1 MLTPS
6 PPPPDRQLEYV
17 TWNLPRAERDERC
30 ERTKNAAINPAAL
43 FEPSAYFLKSTSGSE
58 NSWCMFSASVFVS
71 VTVSG
76 FRLLTCAVKKRCS
89 RFQAT
94 LSTRCVRDIKRDFS
108 WKIYGVCCNQNSGV
122 EAHYVRMRFVDKA
135 SDIAFAL
142 LSNLLNSLAAKRFLQ
157 SSRRGKVRPFG
168 IGFDAG
174 VRSKERCYIISNCAK
189 QTPFLRRVDVRFE
202 AYIEHEWK
210 RIDAVVD
217 RIGFATYKSAPK
229 SAILGA
235 STLDAISFKDDA
247 YLRFARVTLRFG
259 DRNERTVLD
268 MGKNFEPQLVY
279 TKTSTV
285 LTLNRVRVRSCEGS
299 NVSEPVQTQA
309 RLIFTDMKSSGSRKP
324 FRRPSAGKHS
334 ASEAEK
340 ALALLKR
347 TVQLA
352 GVNTL
357 GLADE
362 LADDAVFEMNIQRVI
377 TNAEFS
383 IRAKGD
389 SASTNLSLQNLF
401 KNSTLFMVP
410 CYDSNG
416 VNLVLQSRDGDYVLR
431 QYVQSPIKFIGSI
444 TSNCFSGPKFSTIT
458 KIGEGME
465 YGGTGKV
472 TYMFETGETDAAAL
486 VETLVSIIEK
496 LHTFQTT
503 TTTTTGTTAPGSP
516 AAVTAVSSM
525 SLPPFISL
533 PRIPPIPS
541 IHLSRPSTANTS
553 SNTSSGRLATAAAT
567 TTNAFAN
574 RPPADPTPT
583 YKTHPRLAIVSPSVP
598 IVTPPPLS
606 SPTSPVMTPIEAIP
620 PLTIYKVP
628 RKPVPH
634 SRSASLATSASRV
647 SSARKP
653 VPHSRSISLATTGPT
668 RQSSRSPSPQP
679 PSQTLLVP
687 DPSTLPGG
695 RMYELRTRTLKRVIT
710 GLETGLETGLQGSVR
725 TVSRS

>member
-1 MLTPS
+1 MLTV
-6 PPPPDRQLEYV
+6 R
-17 TWNLPRAERDERC
+17 
-30 ERTKNAAINPAAL
+30 
-43 FEPSAYFLKSTSGSE
+43 
-58 NSWCMFSASVFVS
+58 
-71 VTVSG
+71 
-76 FRLLTCAVKKRCS
+76 AVKKRCS

-142 LSNLLNSLAAKRFLQ
+142 LCDLLNSLAAKRFLQ

-259 DRNERTVLD
+259 DRDERTVLD
-268 MGKNFEPQLVY
+268 MGRNFEPQLVY

-285 LTLNRVRVRSCEGS
+285 LTMNHVRVRTCEGS

-309 RLIFTDMKSSGSRKP
+309 RLIFTDMKSTGSRKP
-324 FRRPSAGKHS
+324 FRRQSAGKHS

-377 TNAEFS
+377 TNSEFS

-444 TSNCFSGPKFSTIT
+444 TSNCFAGPKSSTIT
-458 KIGEGME
+458 KIGEATE

-503 TTTTTGTTAPGSP
+503 TTTGTTALGSP
-516 AAVTAVSSM
+516 APVTAVSSM
-525 SLPPFISL
+525 SLPPFIAL

-541 IHLSRPSTANTS
+541 IHLSRPNTANGNSARQSTV
-553 SNTSSGRLATAAAT
+553 ATA
-567 TTNAFAN
+567 TNAFAN
-574 RPPADPTPT
+574 STVNRPLADPTPT
-583 YKTHPRLAIVSPSVP
+583 TYTTHPRLAIVSPSVP
-598 IVTPPPLS
+598 IVTPPPLP
-606 SPTSPVMTPIEAIP
+606 SPSSPVMSPLEVIP

-634 SRSASLATSASRV
+634 SRSASLATTV
-647 SSARKP
+647 SQLSARKP
-653 VPHSRSISLATTGPT
+653 VPHSRSVSLATTGIT

-695 RMYELRTRTLKRVIT
+695 RLYELRTRTLKRVIT
-710 GLETGLETGLQGSVR
+710 GLETGLETGAVR
-725 TVSRS
+725 SVSRS

>member
-1 MLTPS
+1 M
-6 PPPPDRQLEYV
+6 

-43 FEPSAYFLKSTSGSE
+43 FEPSAYFLKPTSGSE
-58 NSWCMFSASVFVS
+58 NSWCMFSRFCFRFLWLS
-71 VTVSG
+71 TVADY
-76 FRLLTCAVKKRCS
+76 RAVKKRCS
-89 RFQAT
+89 HFQAT

-108 WKIYGVCCNQNSGV
+108 WKIYGVCCNQSSGV

-142 LSNLLNSLAAKRFLQ
+142 LSDLLNSLAAKRFLQ

-268 MGKNFEPQLVY
+268 MGRNFEPQLVY

-309 RLIFTDMKSSGSRKP
+309 RLIFTDMKSTGSRKP
-324 FRRPSAGKHS
+324 FRRQSAGKHS

-444 TSNCFSGPKFSTIT
+444 TSNCFAGPKFSTIT
-458 KIGEGME
+458 KIGEAME
-465 YGGTGKV
+465 YSGTGKV

-503 TTTTTGTTAPGSP
+503 TGTTAPMSP
-516 AAVTAVSSM
+516 APVTAVSSM
-525 SLPPFISL
+525 SLPPFIAL
-533 PRIPPIPS
+533 PRIPPVPS
-541 IHLSRPSTANTS
+541 IHLSRPSTANTNS
-553 SNTSSGRLATAAAT
+553 TNSGHLPTAAAT

-574 RPPADPTPT
+574 RPPTDPTPKYT
-583 YKTHPRLAIVSPSVP
+583 THPRLAIVSPSIP
-598 IVTPPPLS
+598 IITPPPLS
-606 SPTSPVMTPIEAIP
+606 CPSSPAMTPLEVIP

-634 SRSASLATSASRV
+634 SRSASLATSASQV
-647 SSARKP
+647 SARKP
-653 VPHSRSISLATTGPT
+653 VPHSRSVSLATTGPT

-695 RMYELRTRTLKRVIT
+695 RLYELRTRTLRRVIT
-710 GLETGLETGLQGSVR
+710 GLETGLETGLQGAVR

>member
-1 MLTPS
+1 M
-6 PPPPDRQLEYV
+6 
-17 TWNLPRAERDERC
+17 
-30 ERTKNAAINPAAL
+30 
-43 FEPSAYFLKSTSGSE
+43 
-58 NSWCMFSASVFVS
+58 
-71 VTVSG
+71 
-76 FRLLTCAVKKRCS
+76 KKRCS

-94 LSTRCVRDIKRDFS
+94 LATRCVRDIKRDFS
-108 WKIYGVCCNQNSGV
+108 WKIYGVCCNQSSGV
-122 EAHYVRMRFVDKA
+122 EAHYVRMRFVNKA
-135 SDIAFAL
+135 NDAAFAS
-142 LSNLLNSLAAKRFLQ
+142 LSDLLNSLAAKRFLQ

-210 RIDAVVD
+210 RMDAVVD

-229 SAILGA
+229 SSILAA

-259 DRNERTVLD
+259 ERNERTILD
-268 MGKNFEPQLVY
+268 VGRNFEPQLVY

-285 LTLNRVRVRSCEGS
+285 LTLHRVRVRSCEGS

-309 RLIFTDMKSSGSRKP
+309 RLIFTDMKATGSRKP
-324 FRRPSAGKHS
+324 FRRQSVGKHS

-347 TVQLA
+347 TVQFA
-352 GVNTL
+352 GMNTL

-389 SASTNLSLQNLF
+389 SASTNLSLQHLF

-416 VNLVLQSRDGDYVLR
+416 VNLVLQSRNGDYVLR

-444 TSNCFSGPKFSTIT
+444 TANCFAGPKFSTIT
-458 KIGEGME
+458 KIGEAE
-465 YGGTGKV
+465 YDGTGKV

-503 TTTTTGTTAPGSP
+503 TGTIPAPGP
-516 AAVTAVSSM
+516 PTPVTAVSSM
-525 SLPPFISL
+525 SLPPFMAL
-533 PRIPPIPS
+533 PPIPPIPS
-541 IHLSRPSTANTS
+541 IHLSRPSSANTNNTHPPTITTANAFTN
-553 SNTSSGRLATAAAT
+553 SNV
-567 TTNAFAN
+567 N
-574 RPPADPTPT
+574 RPLTAPTSFIP
-583 YKTHPRLAIVSPSVP
+583 HRPPPIVSASIP
-598 IVTPPPLS
+598 ILTPPPPLS
-606 SPTSPVMTPIEAIP
+606 SPSSPLMTPLEVVP

-628 RKPVPH
+628 RKPVPSTLH
-634 SRSASLATSASRV
+634 SRSTSLATSV
-647 SSARKP
+647 SARKP
-653 VPHSRSISLATTGPT
+653 VPHSRSVSLATTRPT
-668 RQSSRSPSPQP
+668 RQSSRSPSP
-679 PSQTLLVP
+679 SQGLLVP
-687 DPSTLPGG
+687 DPTTMPGG
-695 RMYELRTRTLKRVIT
+695 RLYELRARTLKHVVT
-710 GLETGLETGLQGSVR
+710 GLETGMQSSVR
-725 TVSRS
+725 TVSSRG

>member
-1 MLTPS
+1 MLPS
-6 PPPPDRQLEYV
+6 RR
-17 TWNLPRAERDERC
+17 LPCLSPLPISSSPHPGPRVRGVCLFPCFLLLLLSRC
-30 ERTKNAAINPAAL
+30 PVADYHP
-43 FEPSAYFLKSTSGSE
+43 
-58 NSWCMFSASVFVS
+58 
-71 VTVSG
+71 
-76 FRLLTCAVKKRCS
+76 VKKRCS

-94 LSTRCVRDIKRDFS
+94 LATRCVRDIKRDFS

-122 EAHYVRMRFVDKA
+122 EAHYVRMRFVNKA
-135 SDIAFAL
+135 NDAAFAS
-142 LSNLLNSLAAKRFLQ
+142 LSDLLNSLAAKRFLQ

-229 SAILGA
+229 SSILAA

-259 DRNERTVLD
+259 ERNERTILD
-268 MGKNFEPQLVY
+268 VGRNFEPQLVY

-285 LTLNRVRVRSCEGS
+285 LTLHRVRVRSCEGS

-309 RLIFTDMKSSGSRKP
+309 RLIFTDMKATGSRGP
-324 FRRPSAGKHS
+324 FRRQSTGKHS

-347 TVQLA
+347 TVQFA
-352 GVNTL
+352 GMNTL

-389 SASTNLSLQNLF
+389 SASTNLSLQHLF

-416 VNLVLQSRDGDYVLR
+416 VNLVLQSRNGDYVLR

-444 TSNCFSGPKFSTIT
+444 TANCFAGPKFSTIT
-458 KIGEGME
+458 KIGEAVE
-465 YGGTGKV
+465 YDGTGKV

-496 LHTFQTT
+496 LHMFQTT
-503 TTTTTGTTAPGSP
+503 TGTIPAPGTP
-516 AAVTAVSSM
+516 TPVTAVSTM
-525 SLPPFISL
+525 SLPPFIAL
-533 PRIPPIPS
+533 PPIPIIPS
-541 IHLSRPSTANTS
+541 IHLSRPNTANANNTGPPAITTTTTANAFTS
-553 SNTSSGRLATAAAT
+553 SNV
-567 TTNAFAN
+567 N
-574 RPPADPTPT
+574 RPPTAPTSFIP
-583 YKTHPRLAIVSPSVP
+583 HRPPPIVSASIP
-598 IVTPPPLS
+598 ILTPPPPLS
-606 SPTSPVMTPIEAIP
+606 SPSSPLMTPLEVIP
-620 PLTIYKVP
+620 PLTIYKVH
-628 RKPVPH
+628 RKPVPSSLH
-634 SRSASLATSASRV
+634 SRSTSLAPSASGI
-647 SSARKP
+647 SARKP
-653 VPHSRSISLATTGPT
+653 VPHSRSVSLATTRPT

-679 PSQTLLVP
+679 PQGLLVP
-687 DPSTLPGG
+687 DPTTMPGG
-695 RMYELRTRTLKRVIT
+695 RLYELRTRTLKRVIT

-725 TVSRS
+725 TVSSRG